1 MTLRELADQADREVK
16 ENPVKPIKK
25 SAADIEALRWRE
37 MFQAALSGFAF
48 ATATHGH
55 QHDKGAVARAAMMA
69 DEGLVLF
76 YNRYRQEG
84 T

>member
-1 MTLRELADQADREVK
+1 MTLREIAEKADREVK

-37 MFQAALSGFAF
+37 MFQAAMSGCA
-48 ATATHGH
+48 
-55 QHDKGAVARAAMMA
+55 ARTFPNSMAPYQITEHAAQCA
-69 DEGLVLF
+69 DLGLREF
-76 YNRYRQEG
+76 HKRYRQEG